1 MEHKKLA
8 AFPSDFLWGSASAA
22 YQIEGAYDED
32 GKGLSVWDNFV
43 RIPGKTFKG
52 TNGDVAV
59 DHYHRY
65 KEDVKLMAEMGMKA
79 YRFSIA
85 WTRIFSNGTGE
96 VNEAGLKFYS
106 DLIDD
111 LLANGIEPLVT
122 IYHWDLP
129 QALQDAYG
137 GWESRKIIPDF
148 VNYAETLF
156 KAYGDRVKYWVSLNE
171 QNIFTHMGWQIATH
185 PPGKKDPKLF
195 YQVNHHA
202 NLANAAV
209 INKFH
214 DMGIDGK
221 IGPSFA
227 YTPQYAIDS
236 NPLNVLAAENA
247 EELGAHFW
255 MDVYVYG
262 EYPIVALNYLK
273 ERGLAPE
280 FAPGDAELLKSAKPD
295 FMGLNFYQTATNAW
309 NPIDGGVENKDS
321 YQMNTTGKK
330 GTSQDSG
337 IPGLQK
343 TVTNPFVETTNWDW
357 TIDPVGLRIAL
368 RRIASRYRLPVL
380 ITENGLGEYDKLEDG
395 QIHDDYRIDFLKK
408 HVLAIKE
415 AISDGVDVI
424 GYTTW
429 SYTDLLSWLN
439 GYQKRY
445 GFVYVDQDE
454 TMNGSLKRIPKDSYY
469 WYKDVIASNGEDE
482 TLLK

>member
-1 MEHKKLA
+1 
-8 AFPSDFLWGSASAA
+8 
-22 YQIEGAYDED
+22 
-32 GKGLSVWDNFV
+32 
-43 RIPGKTFKG
+43 
-52 TNGDVAV
+52 
-59 DHYHRY
+59 
-65 KEDVKLMAEMGMKA
+65 
-79 YRFSIA
+79 
-85 WTRIFSNGTGE
+85 
-96 VNEAGLKFYS
+96 
-106 DLIDD
+106 
-111 LLANGIEPLVT
+111 LVT

-137 GWESRKIIPDF
+137 GWESRQIIPDF

-214 DMGIDGK
+214 EMGIDGK

-273 ERGLAPE
+273 ERGLAPTFE
-280 FAPGDAELLKSAKPD
+280 PGDAELLKSAKPD

-343 TVTNPFVETTNWDW
+343 TVKNPFVETTNWDW

-395 QIHDDYRIDFLKK
+395 KVHDDYRIDFLKK

-454 TMNGSLKRIPKDSYY
+454 TMTGSLKRIPKDSYY
-469 WYKDVIASNGEDE
+469 WYKDVIASNGDDE
-482 TLLK
+482 TLLT